1 MDNIVPGIP
10 VTLRKTPWFLQRT
23 AARNTATLVKH
34 AKAWRS
40 AGMGDVVF
48 NVDLRPKEVRD
59 FVRKPVLS
67 EDYLPGTW
75 VERYHA

>member
-10 VTLRKTPWFLQRT
+10 VTLRKVPWFLQRT

-34 AKAWRS
+34 AKGD
-40 AGMGDVVF
+40 AGLGVAVF

-59 FVRKPVLS
+59 IVRKPVLS